1 MNEYDIARAWD
12 RYADH
17 PVLGPAVET
26 VANVAEW
33 ANTHSDGWAYWPK
46 PCRACAK
53 LIELIEGDGTY
64 RAIQEAHLRAT
75 VAAYRRALVPIKTFR
90 TRVGA
95 DFRIV
100 DPRPVQGHP
109 TAAPESGFIAG

>member
-1 MNEYDIARAWD
+1 MNDYDIARA
-12 RYADH
+12 RQRFAAH

-53 LIELIEGDGTY
+53 LIELIEGDGTN
-64 RAIQEAHLRAT
+64 RAIQEADQRAT
-75 VAAYRRALVPIKTFR
+75 VVAYRRALTPVKTFR
-90 TRVGA
+90 TRFGA
-95 DFRIV
+95 DFTIV
-100 DPRPVQGHP
+100 DP
-109 TAAPESGFIAG
+109 A